1 MRKVINLL
9 KKNKDILI
17 FIMGLAMVCYP
28 IISNHIESS
37 EQESLIK
44 TYESAV
50 NELDDDDKYLE
61 IEKAEKWNEALY
73 TKQSGLPYGED
84 LGDYS
89 DILSIGEEGL
99 IGSIQ
104 IPSISVNMPIYHGT
118 DDKVLSVGAGHLEDT
133 SLPVGGTNTHCVLTG
148 HRGLP
153 SSELFTRLDE
163 LQEGDLFFINVLDRT
178 LTYQIDSIQVVYPEI
193 LDQNGFPIVLGE
205 DRVTLMTCT
214 PYGINTQRLL
224 VSGHRVADEEINDVQ
239 QTIDAIK
246 KKIPSKREIIFYII
260 PVVFII
266 LGIVM
271 LVKGRWKKDA

>member
-1 MRKVINLL
+1 MRKIIDFL
-9 KKNKDILI
+9 KRNKDILI
-17 FIMGLAMVCYP
+17 FLMGLAMVCYP

-44 TYESAV
+44 TYESEVTEMA
-50 NELDDDDKYLE
+50 DDDKHLE
-61 IEKAEKWNEALY
+61 IEKAKKWNEALY

-84 LGDYS
+84 VGEYE

-118 DDKVLSVGAGHLEDT
+118 DDKVLSVGAGHFEDT
-133 SLPVGGTNTHCVLTG
+133 SFPVGGESTHCVLTG

-163 LQEGDLFFINVLDRT
+163 LQTGDKFFISVLDQT
-178 LTYQIDSIQVVYPEI
+178 LVYEVDDIQVVDPEI
-193 LDQNGFPIVLGE
+193 LDQNGFPIVQGE

-224 VSGHRVADEEINDVQ
+224 VSGHRVADEELNDVQ
-239 QTIDAIK
+239 QTINAIK
-246 KKIPSKREIIFYII
+246 KKIPSRREIIFYII
-260 PVVFII
+260 PIVFII

>member
-1 MRKVINLL
+1 MRKIIDFL
-9 KKNKDILI
+9 KRNKDILI
-17 FIMGLAMVCYP
+17 FLMGLAMVCYP
-28 IISNHIESS
+28 IISNHIESN

-44 TYESAV
+44 TYESEVTKMA
-50 NELDDDDKYLE
+50 DDDKHLE

-84 LGDYS
+84 VGEYE

-118 DDKVLSVGAGHLEDT
+118 DDNVLSVGAGHFKDT
-133 SLPVGGTNTHCVLTG
+133 SFPVGGESTHCVLTG

-163 LQEGDLFFINVLDRT
+163 LQTGDKFFISVLDQT
-178 LTYQIDSIQVVYPEI
+178 LVYEVDDIQVVDPEI
-193 LDQNGFPIVLGE
+193 LDQNGFPIVQGE

-224 VSGHRVADEEINDVQ
+224 VSGHRVADEELNDVQ
-239 QTIDAIK
+239 QTINAIK
-246 KKIPSKREIIFYII
+246 KKIPSRREIIFYII
-260 PVVFII
+260 PIVFII